1 MELKTIGLTKKFGSK
16 TAVDN
21 LNITLTNGV
30 YGLLGANGAGKTTL
44 MRLLC
49 NIQNPTSGKI
59 LLNGKNIVGLGER
72 YRNLLG
78 YLPQHFGYYPDFSA
92 FDFLLYVSALKG
104 LDEKAARKK
113 SKELLEAV
121 DLSRESKHKI
131 KTFSGGMK
139 QRLGIAQAMLND
151 PHILILDEPTAG
163 LDPKERVRFRNLISA
178 FSKDRI
184 VILSTHIVS
193 DVEFIAEEIIMMKSG
208 QIIHFGNP
216 QEITSEIDDQVWE
229 CTVPTAYAEKYAAA
243 YNTSNLRNTSE
254 NQTILR
260 IIGDRPPMRKVF
272 SKRLALIAL
281 IGIILFSAL
290 LSFSTFQNKYAFDQ
304 NIGKGTGKTAVEID
318 KEIAAKYEGILTDKK
333 VQQMMSDFA
342 PTSDLHGLSAIYV
355 YQNAMQSA
363 AFSRFSDKE
372 GNWNGLSVSDVFGNE
387 EIKIGYVDGWLST
400 SRNMV
405 RVFVALA
412 LAVII
417 MLAPIFSGEYEGVDN
432 IILTSKYGKTKCA
445 TAKVV
450 AGIITAIL
458 TTTLIAAFNLLLAFV
473 FYGTEGLDCS
483 ILFAPSDYVEAFIPF
498 NITCGTLLKYQILLA
513 FTCTLSVTGI
523 TLFLSAISKNQI
535 VALVAAMAIFL
546 FPVLLPITEVN
557 PLFRLVGL
565 LPIYHVLA
573 ISLLSVEQM
582 SNGMLYAIW
591 AIPAALLFLGVGAGI
606 SRRVFAKHQVL

>member
-1 MELKTIGLTKKFGSK
+1 MKKLIYFEL
-16 TAVDN
+16 
-21 LNITLTNGV
+21 
-30 YGLLGANGAGKTTL
+30 
-44 MRLLC
+44 R
-49 NIQNPTSGKI
+49 KI
-59 LLNGKNIVGLGER
+59 
-72 YRNLLG
+72 
-78 YLPQHFGYYPDFSA
+78 
-92 FDFLLYVSALKG
+92 
-104 LDEKAARKK
+104 
-113 SKELLEAV
+113 
-121 DLSRESKHKI
+121 
-131 KTFSGGMK
+131 
-139 QRLGIAQAMLND
+139 
-151 PHILILDEPTAG
+151 
-163 LDPKERVRFRNLISA
+163 
-178 FSKDRI
+178 
-184 VILSTHIVS
+184 
-193 DVEFIAEEIIMMKSG
+193 
-208 QIIHFGNP
+208 
-216 QEITSEIDDQVWE
+216 
-229 CTVPTAYAEKYAAA
+229 
-243 YNTSNLRNTSE
+243 
-254 NQTILR
+254 
-260 IIGDRPPMRKVF
+260 F
-272 SKRLALIAL
+272 SKRLSMVTL
-281 IGIILFSAL
+281 IGILLFSAL
-290 LSFSTFQNKYAFDQ
+290 LSFSTYQNKYAFDQ
-304 NIGKGTGKTAVEID
+304 NAGEGSGKAAVEID

-535 VALVAAMAIFL
+535 VAFVASMAIFL

>member
-1 MELKTIGLTKKFGSK
+1 MKKLIYFEL
-16 TAVDN
+16 
-21 LNITLTNGV
+21 
-30 YGLLGANGAGKTTL
+30 
-44 MRLLC
+44 R
-49 NIQNPTSGKI
+49 KI
-59 LLNGKNIVGLGER
+59 
-72 YRNLLG
+72 
-78 YLPQHFGYYPDFSA
+78 
-92 FDFLLYVSALKG
+92 
-104 LDEKAARKK
+104 
-113 SKELLEAV
+113 
-121 DLSRESKHKI
+121 
-131 KTFSGGMK
+131 
-139 QRLGIAQAMLND
+139 
-151 PHILILDEPTAG
+151 
-163 LDPKERVRFRNLISA
+163 
-178 FSKDRI
+178 
-184 VILSTHIVS
+184 
-193 DVEFIAEEIIMMKSG
+193 
-208 QIIHFGNP
+208 
-216 QEITSEIDDQVWE
+216 
-229 CTVPTAYAEKYAAA
+229 
-243 YNTSNLRNTSE
+243 
-254 NQTILR
+254 
-260 IIGDRPPMRKVF
+260 F
-272 SKRLALIAL
+272 SKRLSMVTL
-281 IGIILFSAL
+281 IGILLFSAL
-290 LSFSTFQNKYAFDQ
+290 LSFSTYQNKYAFDQ
-304 NIGKGTGKTAVEID
+304 NAGEGSGKAAVEID
-318 KEIAAKYEGILTDKK
+318 KEIAAKYEGILTDEK

-417 MLAPIFSGEYEGVDN
+417 MLAPTFSGEYEGVDN

>member
-49 NIQNPTSGKI
+49 NIQNPTSGRI
-59 LLNGKNIVGLGER
+59 LLNEKNIVGLGER

-92 FDFLLYVSALKG
+92 YDFLLYISALKG

-113 SKELLEAV
+113 AKELLEAV

-151 PHILILDEPTAG
+151 PRILILDEPTAG

-216 QEITSEIDDQVWE
+216 QEITSEIDGQVWE

-243 YNTSNLRNTSE
+243 
-254 NQTILR
+254 
-260 IIGDRPPMRKVF
+260 
-272 SKRLALIAL
+272 
-281 IGIILFSAL
+281 
-290 LSFSTFQNKYAFDQ
+290 
-304 NIGKGTGKTAVEID
+304 
-318 KEIAAKYEGILTDKK
+318 
-333 VQQMMSDFA
+333 
-342 PTSDLHGLSAIYV
+342 
-355 YQNAMQSA
+355 
-363 AFSRFSDKE
+363 
-372 GNWNGLSVSDVFGNE
+372 
-387 EIKIGYVDGWLST
+387 YVDGWLST

-417 MLAPIFSGEYEGVDN
+417 MLAPIFSSEYEGVDN

-450 AGIITAIL
+450 AGIITAVL
-458 TTTLIAAFNLLLAFV
+458 TTTLVAAFNLLFAFA
-473 FYGTEGLDCS
+473 FYGIEGLDCS

-498 NITCGTLLKYQILLA
+498 NITCWTLLKYQILLA

-546 FPVLLPITEVN
+546 FPVLLPITEAN

-606 SRRVFAKHQVL
+606 SRRVFAKHQVS

>member
-1 MELKTIGLTKKFGSK
+1 MKK
-16 TAVDN
+16 
-21 LNITLTNGV
+21 
-30 YGLLGANGAGKTTL
+30 
-44 MRLLC
+44 
-49 NIQNPTSGKI
+49 
-59 LLNGKNIVGLGER
+59 
-72 YRNLLG
+72 
-78 YLPQHFGYYPDFSA
+78 
-92 FDFLLYVSALKG
+92 
-104 LDEKAARKK
+104 
-113 SKELLEAV
+113 
-121 DLSRESKHKI
+121 
-131 KTFSGGMK
+131 
-139 QRLGIAQAMLND
+139 
-151 PHILILDEPTAG
+151 LILFE
-163 LDPKERVRFRNLISA
+163 L
-178 FSKDRI
+178 
-184 VILSTHIVS
+184 
-193 DVEFIAEEIIMMKSG
+193 
-208 QIIHFGNP
+208 
-216 QEITSEIDDQVWE
+216 
-229 CTVPTAYAEKYAAA
+229 
-243 YNTSNLRNTSE
+243 
-254 NQTILR
+254 
-260 IIGDRPPMRKVF
+260 RKVF
-272 SKRLALIAL
+272 SKRLSLIAL
-281 IGIILFSAL
+281 VGILLFSVL
-290 LSFSTFQNKYAFDQ
+290 ISFSTYQNKYAFDGV
-304 NIGKGTGKTAVEID
+304 NAEGSGKTAVEID
-318 KEIAAKYEGILTDKK
+318 KGIAAKYEGILTDEK

-445 TAKVV
+445 TAKVI

-458 TTTLIAAFNLLLAFV
+458 TTTLVAAINLLLAFV

-591 AIPAALLFLGVGAGI
+591 AIPAALLFLGIGAGI
-606 SRRVFAKHQVL
+606 SRRAFAKHQVS

>member
-1 MELKTIGLTKKFGSK
+1 MKK
-16 TAVDN
+16 
-21 LNITLTNGV
+21 
-30 YGLLGANGAGKTTL
+30 
-44 MRLLC
+44 
-49 NIQNPTSGKI
+49 
-59 LLNGKNIVGLGER
+59 
-72 YRNLLG
+72 
-78 YLPQHFGYYPDFSA
+78 
-92 FDFLLYVSALKG
+92 
-104 LDEKAARKK
+104 
-113 SKELLEAV
+113 
-121 DLSRESKHKI
+121 
-131 KTFSGGMK
+131 
-139 QRLGIAQAMLND
+139 
-151 PHILILDEPTAG
+151 LILFE
-163 LDPKERVRFRNLISA
+163 L
-178 FSKDRI
+178 
-184 VILSTHIVS
+184 
-193 DVEFIAEEIIMMKSG
+193 
-208 QIIHFGNP
+208 
-216 QEITSEIDDQVWE
+216 
-229 CTVPTAYAEKYAAA
+229 
-243 YNTSNLRNTSE
+243 
-254 NQTILR
+254 
-260 IIGDRPPMRKVF
+260 RKVF

-318 KEIAAKYEGILTDKK
+318 KEIAAKYEGILTDEK

-400 SRNMV
+400 SKNMV
-405 RVFVALA
+405 RFFIALA

-546 FPVLLPITEVN
+546 FPILLPITEVN

>member
-1 MELKTIGLTKKFGSK
+1 MKK
-16 TAVDN
+16 
-21 LNITLTNGV
+21 
-30 YGLLGANGAGKTTL
+30 
-44 MRLLC
+44 
-49 NIQNPTSGKI
+49 
-59 LLNGKNIVGLGER
+59 
-72 YRNLLG
+72 
-78 YLPQHFGYYPDFSA
+78 
-92 FDFLLYVSALKG
+92 
-104 LDEKAARKK
+104 
-113 SKELLEAV
+113 
-121 DLSRESKHKI
+121 
-131 KTFSGGMK
+131 
-139 QRLGIAQAMLND
+139 
-151 PHILILDEPTAG
+151 LILFE
-163 LDPKERVRFRNLISA
+163 L
-178 FSKDRI
+178 
-184 VILSTHIVS
+184 
-193 DVEFIAEEIIMMKSG
+193 
-208 QIIHFGNP
+208 
-216 QEITSEIDDQVWE
+216 
-229 CTVPTAYAEKYAAA
+229 
-243 YNTSNLRNTSE
+243 
-254 NQTILR
+254 
-260 IIGDRPPMRKVF
+260 RKVF
-272 SKRLALIAL
+272 SKRLSLIAL
-281 IGIILFSAL
+281 VGILLFSVL
-290 LSFSTFQNKYAFDQ
+290 ISFSTYQNKYAFDGV
-304 NIGKGTGKTAVEID
+304 NAEGSGKTAVEID
-318 KEIAAKYEGILTDKK
+318 KGIAAKYEGILTDEK

-363 AFSRFSDKE
+363 AFSRFSDEE
-372 GNWNGLSVSDVFGNE
+372 GKWNGLSVSDVFGNE

-445 TAKVV
+445 TAKVI

-458 TTTLIAAFNLLLAFV
+458 TTTLVAAINLLLAFV

-535 VALVAAMAIFL
+535 VALVAVMAIFL

-591 AIPAALLFLGVGAGI
+591 AIPVALLFLGVGAGI
-606 SRRVFAKHQVL
+606 SRRVFAKHQVS

>member
-1 MELKTIGLTKKFGSK
+1 MKK
-16 TAVDN
+16 
-21 LNITLTNGV
+21 
-30 YGLLGANGAGKTTL
+30 
-44 MRLLC
+44 
-49 NIQNPTSGKI
+49 
-59 LLNGKNIVGLGER
+59 
-72 YRNLLG
+72 
-78 YLPQHFGYYPDFSA
+78 
-92 FDFLLYVSALKG
+92 
-104 LDEKAARKK
+104 
-113 SKELLEAV
+113 
-121 DLSRESKHKI
+121 
-131 KTFSGGMK
+131 
-139 QRLGIAQAMLND
+139 
-151 PHILILDEPTAG
+151 LILFE
-163 LDPKERVRFRNLISA
+163 L
-178 FSKDRI
+178 
-184 VILSTHIVS
+184 
-193 DVEFIAEEIIMMKSG
+193 
-208 QIIHFGNP
+208 
-216 QEITSEIDDQVWE
+216 
-229 CTVPTAYAEKYAAA
+229 
-243 YNTSNLRNTSE
+243 
-254 NQTILR
+254 
-260 IIGDRPPMRKVF
+260 RKVF

-400 SRNMV
+400 
-405 RVFVALA
+405 
-412 LAVII
+412 VII

>member
-1 MELKTIGLTKKFGSK
+1 MKK
-16 TAVDN
+16 
-21 LNITLTNGV
+21 
-30 YGLLGANGAGKTTL
+30 
-44 MRLLC
+44 
-49 NIQNPTSGKI
+49 
-59 LLNGKNIVGLGER
+59 
-72 YRNLLG
+72 
-78 YLPQHFGYYPDFSA
+78 
-92 FDFLLYVSALKG
+92 
-104 LDEKAARKK
+104 
-113 SKELLEAV
+113 
-121 DLSRESKHKI
+121 
-131 KTFSGGMK
+131 
-139 QRLGIAQAMLND
+139 
-151 PHILILDEPTAG
+151 LILFE
-163 LDPKERVRFRNLISA
+163 L
-178 FSKDRI
+178 
-184 VILSTHIVS
+184 
-193 DVEFIAEEIIMMKSG
+193 
-208 QIIHFGNP
+208 
-216 QEITSEIDDQVWE
+216 
-229 CTVPTAYAEKYAAA
+229 
-243 YNTSNLRNTSE
+243 
-254 NQTILR
+254 
-260 IIGDRPPMRKVF
+260 RKVF

-281 IGIILFSAL
+281 IGIILFSA
-290 LSFSTFQNKYAFDQ
+290 FDQ
-304 NIGKGTGKTAVEID
+304 NIGEGTGKTAVEID
-318 KEIAAKYEGILTDKK
+318 KEIAAKYKGILTDEK
-333 VQQMMSDFA
+333 VQQLMSDFA

-363 AFSRFSDKE
+363 AFSRFSDEE
-372 GNWNGLSVSDVFGNE
+372 GKWNGLSVSDVFGNE

-450 AGIITAIL
+450 AGIITAVF
-458 TTTLIAAFNLLLAFV
+458 TTTLVAAFNLLFAFV

-498 NITCGTLLKYQILLA
+498 NITCWTLLKYQILLA

-535 VALVAAMAIFL
+535 VALVAVMAIFL
-546 FPVLLPITEVN
+546 FPVLLPITEAN

-606 SRRVFAKHQVL
+606 SRRVFAKHQVS

>member
-1 MELKTIGLTKKFGSK
+1 MKK
-16 TAVDN
+16 
-21 LNITLTNGV
+21 
-30 YGLLGANGAGKTTL
+30 
-44 MRLLC
+44 
-49 NIQNPTSGKI
+49 
-59 LLNGKNIVGLGER
+59 
-72 YRNLLG
+72 
-78 YLPQHFGYYPDFSA
+78 
-92 FDFLLYVSALKG
+92 
-104 LDEKAARKK
+104 
-113 SKELLEAV
+113 
-121 DLSRESKHKI
+121 
-131 KTFSGGMK
+131 
-139 QRLGIAQAMLND
+139 
-151 PHILILDEPTAG
+151 LILFE
-163 LDPKERVRFRNLISA
+163 L
-178 FSKDRI
+178 
-184 VILSTHIVS
+184 
-193 DVEFIAEEIIMMKSG
+193 
-208 QIIHFGNP
+208 
-216 QEITSEIDDQVWE
+216 
-229 CTVPTAYAEKYAAA
+229 
-243 YNTSNLRNTSE
+243 
-254 NQTILR
+254 
-260 IIGDRPPMRKVF
+260 RKVF
-272 SKRLALIAL
+272 SKRLSLIAL
-281 IGIILFSAL
+281 VGILLFSVL
-290 LSFSTFQNKYAFDQ
+290 ISFSTYQNKYAFDGV
-304 NIGKGTGKTAVEID
+304 NAEGSGKTAVEID
-318 KEIAAKYEGILTDKK
+318 NGIAAKYEGILTDEK
-333 VQQMMSDFA
+333 VQQMMYDFA

-458 TTTLIAAFNLLLAFV
+458 TTTLVAAINLLLAFV

-606 SRRVFAKHQVL
+606 SRRVFAKHQVS